1 MSDAV
6 NLRHHYAVKPAVPR
20 LLREDEVKAIQWEA
34 DEVKKERDSVSFQLH
49 KKEWECDSLK
59 MEWYTLYTCVQCIH
73 NLYALSPVS
82 NLRQV
87 WRD

>member
-6 NLRHHYAVKPAVPR
+6 NFPPDTIMLLTLWVVPR

-34 DEVKKERDSVSFQLH
+34 DEIKKERDRVSFQLH

-59 MEWYTLYTCVQCIH
+59 VEWYALHSHIVYT
-73 NLYALSPVS
+73 S
-82 NLRQV
+82 
-87 WRD
+87 